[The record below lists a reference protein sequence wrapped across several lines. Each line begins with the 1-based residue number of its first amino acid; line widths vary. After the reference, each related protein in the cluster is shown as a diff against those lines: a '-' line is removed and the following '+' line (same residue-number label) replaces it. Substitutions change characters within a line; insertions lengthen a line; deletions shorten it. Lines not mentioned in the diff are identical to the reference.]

1 MRGTPWYNTALP
13 DPLRQPWLVV
23 VILAAGLAAWMG
35 LGTLHQFQHA
45 DSLLTV
51 LVSTQRWTP
60 FFWGQDRFGMLVPL
74 VAIPIRHPLANL
86 LAQGWMMTAAALLAP
101 FVMARCLTGRAG
113 PWLAIGACTNTLFLL
128 VAAPAVQFDWLVAQP
143 YGLSISLGF
152 AALILA
158 AEDRRLPA
166 GIIALVLLALA
177 CWVNIG
183 VGLMLAI
190 AAVIVG
196 ARPVRLLTLAAAA
209 TALASLAAR
218 YGATAHTV
226 ASLAAPRQWLD
237 GWRQLIEG
245 LPGVTASPG
254 AVIGIAVGTAVA
266 IAWLWRTDALPPWRP
281 AAAICAMALG
291 TWLVVGM
298 SLWVG
303 MNRYVFR
310 YMYPTLMIA
319 GVGVSIIIAA
329 LFAKRTRALTA
340 AALAACATVTLVRY
354 GTPSLARVER
364 DVDRRFGGKTA
375 AVIHSGATVVGGD
388 YWRVWPAVFHA
399 NLALARTHTHARV
412 FGLAY
417 RSEETD
423 PLWQRAGQSILIAG
437 SPDDPSVEAVA
448 GEHGVAATLQAHLPE
463 IDLYVG
469 RLRE

>member
-1 MRGTPWYNTALP
+1 VSRGTTTALP
-13 DPLRQPWLVV
+13 DSLRQPWLVA
-23 VILAAGLAAWMG
+23 VILTAGLAAWMG

-51 LVSTQRWTP
+51 LISTQRWTP
-60 FFWGQDRFGMLVPL
+60 FFWGQDRFGMLIPL
-74 VAIPIRHPLANL
+74 VAMPIRHPLANL

-101 FVMARCLTGRAG
+101 FVTARFLTGGAG
-113 PWLAIGACTNTLFLL
+113 PWLVIGACTNTLFLL
-128 VAAPAVQFDWLVAQP
+128 IAAPAVQFDWLVAQP

-152 AALILA
+152 AGLILA
-158 AEDRRLPA
+158 ADDRHLPTS
-166 GIIALVLLALA
+166 ITALVLLALA

-190 AAVIVG
+190 ATVIVG
-196 ARPVRLLTLAAAA
+196 SSPVRLLTLTVGG

-237 GWRQLIEG
+237 GWRQLLEG

-254 AVIGIAVGTAVA
+254 AVIGIAISTVGA

-281 AAAICAMALG
+281 AAAIGATAVG

-319 GVGVSIIIAA
+319 GVGVSIVVAA
-329 LFAKRTRALTA
+329 LFAKRTK
-340 AALAACATVTLVRY
+340 ALAASALAVWAVVVVVRY
-354 GTPSLARVER
+354 GTPSLAKVER
-364 DVDRRFGGKTA
+364 DIDTRFGGKTA
-375 AVIHSGATVVGGD
+375 AILRSGATVVGGD

-399 NLALARTHTHARV
+399 NLALFRTHGHARI

-423 PLWQRAGQSILIAG
+423 PLWQRAGQPILMAG
-437 SPDDPSVEAVA
+437 SPDDPTVEAVA
-448 GEHGVAATLQAHLPE
+448 GEHGIAATLQTHLPE

-469 RLRE
+469 RVK

>member
-1 MRGTPWYNTALP
+1 MLT
-13 DPLRQPWLVV
+13 
-23 VILAAGLAAWMG
+23 AGLAAWMG

-51 LVSTQRWTP
+51 LISTQRWTP

-74 VAIPIRHPLANL
+74 VAMPIRHPLANL

-101 FVMARCLTGRAG
+101 FVMARFLTGRAG
-113 PWLAIGACTNTLFLL
+113 PWLAIGACTNTLFFL

-158 AEDRRLPA
+158 VDDQGPRASVT
-166 GIIALVLLALA
+166 ALVLLALA

-190 AAVIVG
+190 ATVIVG
-196 ARPVRLLTLAAAA
+196 SRPVRLLTLAAAG
-209 TALASLAAR
+209 TALASLAAG

-237 GWRQLIEG
+237 GWRQLLEG
-245 LPGVTASPG
+245 LPGVTASPD
-254 AVIGIAVGTAVA
+254 AVIGIAIGTAVA
-266 IAWLWRTDALPPWRP
+266 MAWLWRTDALPTWRP
-281 AAAICAMALG
+281 AAAICAMAVG

-310 YMYPTLMIA
+310 YMYPTLMTA
-319 GVGVSIIIAA
+319 GVGVSIVVAA
-329 LFAKRTRALTA
+329 LFAKRTKALTA
-340 AALAACATVTLVRY
+340 AALAAWAAVVVVRY

-364 DVDRRFGGKTA
+364 DIDSRFGRQTA
-375 AVIHSGATVVGGD
+375 AVLRSGATVVAGD

-399 NLALARTHTHARV
+399 NLA
-412 FGLAY
+412 
-417 RSEETD
+417 S
-423 PLWQRAGQSILIAG
+423 
-437 SPDDPSVEAVA
+437 
-448 GEHGVAATLQAHLPE
+448 
-463 IDLYVG
+463 
-469 RLRE
+469 

>member
-1 MRGTPWYNTALP
+1 MS
-13 DPLRQPWLVV
+13 DPLRRPWLVV
-23 VILAAGLAAWMG
+23 AILTAALAAWMG

-60 FFWGQDRFGMLVPL
+60 FFWGQDRFGMLVPF
-74 VAIPIRHPLANL
+74 VVMPIRHPLANL
-86 LAQGWMMTAAALLAP
+86 LAQGWLMTAAALLAP
-101 FVMARCLTGRAG
+101 FVMARFLTGRAG
-113 PWLAIGACTNTLFLL
+113 PWLAIGACSNTLFLL
-128 VAAPAVQFDWLVAQP
+128 VATPAVQFDWLVAQP

-152 AALILA
+152 AALVLA
-158 AEDRRLPA
+158 ADVPRVPA
-166 GIIALVLLALA
+166 ALTALVLLALA

-190 AAVIVG
+190 ATVIVG
-196 ARPVRLLTLAAAA
+196 SRPVRLLALVAMA
-209 TALASLAAR
+209 TMLASLVAR

-226 ASLAAPRQWLD
+226 TSLAAPRQWLD
-237 GWRQLIEG
+237 GWRQLLEG

-254 AVIGIAVGTAVA
+254 TVIGIAVGTAVA
-266 IAWLWRTDALPPWRP
+266 VVWLCRSSGLPPWRL
-281 AAAICAMALG
+281 AAAIVAMAAI

-319 GVGVSIIIAA
+319 GVGVSIVVAA
-329 LFAKRTRALTA
+329 LFATRAKALAAAALTA
-340 AALAACATVTLVRY
+340 WAAAAVVRY

-364 DVDRRFGGKTA
+364 DIDARFGAKTA
-375 AVIHSGATVVGGD
+375 AVLHSGATVVGGD
-388 YWRVWPAVFHA
+388 YWRVWPAVFHV
-399 NLALARTHTHARV
+399 NLALARMHAHAQV

-423 PLWQRAGQSILIAG
+423 RLWQHAGASILIAG
-437 SPDDPSVEAVA
+437 SPEDPSVEAVA
-448 GEHGVAATLQAHLPE
+448 GEHGVAATLQTRLPE
-463 IDLYVG
+463 IDLYIG
-469 RLRE
+469 RVK

>member
-1 MRGTPWYNTALP
+1 VSDT
-13 DPLRQPWLVV
+13 LRHPWLVV
-23 VILAAGLAAWMG
+23 GILTAGLAAWMG
-35 LGTLHQFQHA
+35 LATLHQFQHA

-51 LVSTQRWTP
+51 LISIQRWTP

-74 VAIPIRHPLANL
+74 VAVPIRHPLANL

-101 FVMARCLTGRAG
+101 FVMARFLTGRAG

-158 AEDRRLPA
+158 SDDRRLPA
-166 GIIALVLLALA
+166 SIAALVFLALA
-177 CWVNIG
+177 CWVNVG

-190 AAVIVG
+190 ATVIAG
-196 ARPVRLLTLAAAA
+196 SRPVRLLTLAAAG
-209 TALASLAAR
+209 TALAAVAAR
-218 YGATAHTV
+218 YGATAHTI

-237 GWRQLIEG
+237 GWRLLLEG
-245 LPGVTASPG
+245 LPGVTASPD
-254 AVIGIAVGTAVA
+254 AVIGIAIGTAAA

-281 AAAICAMALG
+281 AAAICAMAVG

-319 GVGVSIIIAA
+319 GAGVSIVVAA
-329 LFAKRTRALTA
+329 LFAKRTKGLTA
-340 AALAACATVTLVRY
+340 AALTAWAAVTIVRY
-354 GTPSLARVER
+354 GMPSLARVEG
-364 DVDRRFGGKTA
+364 DIDARFGARTA
-375 AVIHSGATVVGGD
+375 SVLHSGATVMAGD

-399 NLALARTHTHARV
+399 NLALARTHAQARV

-437 SPDDPSVEAVA
+437 APDDPSVEAVA
-448 GEHGVAATLQAHLPE
+448 GEHGVAVTLQTHLPE

-469 RLRE
+469 RVR

>member
-1 MRGTPWYNTALP
+1 
-13 DPLRQPWLVV
+13 
-23 VILAAGLAAWMG
+23 MG

-45 DSLLTV
+45 DSLLTA

-74 VAIPIRHPLANL
+74 VAMPIRHPLANL

-101 FVMARCLTGRAG
+101 FVMARFLTGRAG
-113 PWLAIGACTNTLFLL
+113 PWLAIGACTNTLFLV
-128 VAAPAVQFDWLVAQP
+128 VASPAVQFDWLVAQP

-152 AALILA
+152 AALTLA
-158 AEDRRLPA
+158 ADTRPLSA
-166 GIIALVLLALA
+166 GITAFALLALA

-190 AAVIVG
+190 ATAIVG
-196 ARPVRLLTLAAAA
+196 SRPVRLLTLVAAG

-218 YGATAHTV
+218 YGATARTV
-226 ASLAAPRQWLD
+226 TSLAAPRQWLD
-237 GWRQLIEG
+237 GWRQLLEG
-245 LPGVTASPG
+245 VAGMTASPG
-254 AVIGIAVGTAVA
+254 AAVGIAFGTAAA
-266 IAWLWRTDALPPWRP
+266 IAWLWRTDALPPWRT
-281 AAAICAMALG
+281 ATAICVMALG
-291 TWLVVGM
+291 TWLVVGT

-303 MNRYVFR
+303 MNRYAFR

-319 GVGVSIIIAA
+319 GVGVSIVIAA
-329 LFAKRTRALTA
+329 LFARRPRALTSVTL
-340 AALAACATVTLVRY
+340 AALAAVTVVRY
-354 GTPSLARVER
+354 GTPSLARVEG
-364 DVDRRFGGKTA
+364 DVDSRFGGKTA
-375 AVIHSGATVVGGD
+375 AVLHSGATVVGGD

-399 NLALARTHTHARV
+399 NLALYRTHANARV

-437 SPDDPSVEAVA
+437 APDDPSVEAVA
-448 GEHGVAATLQAHLPE
+448 AEHGVATTLQTHLPE

-469 RLRE
+469 RVRE

>member
-1 MRGTPWYNTALP
+1 MLT
-13 DPLRQPWLVV
+13 
-23 VILAAGLAAWMG
+23 AGLAAWMG

-51 LVSTQRWTP
+51 LISTQRWTP

-74 VAIPIRHPLANL
+74 VATPIRHPLANL

-101 FVMARCLTGRAG
+101 FVMARFLAGRAG
-113 PWLAIGACTNTLFLL
+113 PWLAIGASTNTLFLL

-152 AALILA
+152 AGLVLA
-158 AEDRRLPA
+158 ADDRRLRGSVA
-166 GIIALVLLALA
+166 ALVLLALA

-190 AAVIVG
+190 ATVIVG
-196 ARPVRLLTLAAAA
+196 SKAVRLLTLTVAG

-226 ASLAAPRQWLD
+226 SALAAPRQWLD
-237 GWRQLIEG
+237 GWRQLLEG
-245 LPGVTASPG
+245 LPGITANPDT
-254 AVIGIAVGTAVA
+254 VIGIAAGTVGA
-266 IAWLWRTDALPPWRP
+266 IVWLWRTDALPPWRS
-281 AAAICAMALG
+281 AAAICAMAVG

-319 GVGVSIIIAA
+319 GVGVSIIVAA
-329 LFAKRTRALTA
+329 LFAKRAKALTA
-340 AALAACATVTLVRY
+340 ATLAAWAAVAVVRY

-364 DVDRRFGGKTA
+364 DIDSRFGARTA
-375 AVIHSGATVVGGD
+375 AVLHSGATVVSGD

-399 NLALARTHTHARV
+399 NLALFRTHTRARV

-423 PLWQRAGQSILIAG
+423 PLWQRAGQSVLIAG
-437 SPDDPSVEAVA
+437 APDDPSVEAVA
-448 GEHGVAATLQAHLPE
+448 GEHGIAATLQAHLPE

-469 RLRE
+469 RVR

>member
-1 MRGTPWYNTALP
+1 
-13 DPLRQPWLVV
+13 VV
-23 VILAAGLAAWMG
+23 VLAAGLAAWMG

-51 LVSTQRWTP
+51 LISTQRWTP

-74 VAIPIRHPLANL
+74 AAMPIRHPLANL
-86 LAQGWMMTAAALLAP
+86 LAQGWMMTVAALLAP
-101 FVMARCLTGRAG
+101 FVMARFLTGGAG
-113 PWLAIGACTNTLFLL
+113 AWPAIGACTNTLFLL
-128 VAAPAVQFDWLVAQP
+128 VATPAVQFDWLVAQP
-143 YGLSISLGF
+143 YGLSITLGF
-152 AALILA
+152 ASLILA
-158 AEDRRLPA
+158 ADAQGPPA
-166 GIIALVLLALA
+166 TIMALLLVTLA

-190 AAVIVG
+190 AAVTLG
-196 ARPVRLLTLAAAA
+196 SRPVRLLALTATG

-226 ASLAAPRQWLD
+226 ASLAAPRQWFD
-237 GWRQLIEG
+237 GWRQLLEG
-245 LPGVTASPG
+245 LPGVTARPE
-254 AVIGIAVGTAVA
+254 AVIVVAAVTAVA
-266 IAWLWRTDALPPWRP
+266 TAWLLRRDAFPPWRP
-281 AAAICAMALG
+281 AAAICAMAVG
-291 TWLVVGM
+291 TWLVVGT

-319 GVGVSIIIAA
+319 GIGVSIVVAA
-329 LFAKRTRALTA
+329 LFTKRTRALTG
-340 AALAACATVTLVRY
+340 AALAAWAAVVVAGY
-354 GTPSLARVER
+354 GVPSLARVER
-364 DVDRRFGGKTA
+364 DIDRRFGGKTA
-375 AVIHSGATVVGGD
+375 AVLYSGATVVAGD

-399 NLALARTHTHARV
+399 NLALSRTHAPTRV

-423 PLWQRAGQSILIAG
+423 PLWRRAGPSILIAA
-437 SPDDPSVEAVA
+437 SPDDRSVEAVA
-448 GEHGVAATLQAHLPE
+448 DEHGVVATLQTHLPE

>member
-1 MRGTPWYNTALP
+1 MSPR
-13 DPLRQPWLVV
+13 LRHPWLVV
-23 VILAAGLAAWMG
+23 AILTAGLAAWMG

-51 LVSTQRWTP
+51 LISTQRWTP

-74 VAIPIRHPLANL
+74 VAMPIRHPLANL
-86 LAQGWMMTAAALLAP
+86 LAQGWMMTSAALLAP
-101 FVMARCLTGRAG
+101 FVLARFLTGRAG
-113 PWLAIGACTNTLFLL
+113 PWLTIGACSNTLFLL
-128 VAAPAVQFDWLVAQP
+128 VATPAVQFDWLVAQP

-158 AEDRRLPA
+158 ADIPRLPA
-166 GIIALVLLALA
+166 GIAAFVLLTLA

-183 VGLMLAI
+183 VGLMLAT
-190 AAVIVG
+190 ATVTVG
-196 ARPVRLLTLAAAA
+196 SRPVRLLALCVTA
-209 TALASLAAR
+209 TVLASLAAR

-226 ASLAAPRQWLD
+226 SSLATPAQWLD
-237 GWRQLIEG
+237 GWRQLLEN

-254 AVIGIAVGTAVA
+254 TVVGIAAGTAVA
-266 IAWLWRTDALPPWRP
+266 VAWLWRSGALPPWRP
-281 AAAICAMALG
+281 AAAIVAMAVL

-310 YMYPTLMIA
+310 YMYPTLMIV
-319 GVGVSIIIAA
+319 GVGVSMVVAA
-329 LFAKRTRALTA
+329 LFAARAKAMA
-340 AALAACATVTLVRY
+340 AAAMVAWAAAAIMRY

-364 DVDRRFGGKTA
+364 DIDDRFGAKTA
-375 AVIHSGATVVGGD
+375 AILHSGATVVGGD

-399 NLALARTHTHARV
+399 NLALVRTHAHARV

-423 PLWQRAGQSILIAG
+423 PLWQRAGASILIAG
-437 SPDDPSVEAVA
+437 SPDDPSVAAVA
-448 GEHGVAATLQAHLPE
+448 GEHGVAAALQTHLPE
-463 IDLYVG
+463 IDLYAG
-469 RLRE
+469 RISP

>member
-1 MRGTPWYNTALP
+1 
-13 DPLRQPWLVV
+13 VV
-23 VILAAGLAAWMG
+23 LLAAGLAAWMG

-51 LVSTQRWTP
+51 LISTQRWTP

-74 VAIPIRHPLANL
+74 AATPIRHPLANL

-101 FVMARCLTGRAG
+101 FVMARFLTGRAG
-113 PWLAIGACTNTLFLL
+113 AWLAIGACTNTLFVL
-128 VAAPAVQFDWLVAQP
+128 VATPAVQFDWLVAQP

-152 AALILA
+152 ASLILA
-158 AEDRRLPA
+158 ADAQGPPA
-166 GIIALVLLALA
+166 SIAALVLLTLA

-183 VGLMLAI
+183 VGLMLVI

-196 ARPVRLLTLAAAA
+196 SRPVRLLALTAAG

-226 ASLAAPRQWLD
+226 ASLAAPRQWFD
-237 GWRQLIEG
+237 GWRQLLEG
-245 LPGVTASPG
+245 LPGVTASPD
-254 AVIGIAVGTAVA
+254 AVIGIAVGTGVA
-266 IAWLWRTDALPPWRP
+266 MAWLWGRNAFPSWRP
-281 AAAICAMALG
+281 AAAVGAMAVG

-319 GVGVSIIIAA
+319 GVGVSIVVAA
-329 LFAKRTRALTA
+329 LFTKRTRALTG
-340 AALAACATVTLVRY
+340 AALAAWVAVVVAGY
-354 GTPSLARVER
+354 GMPSLARVER
-364 DVDRRFGGKTA
+364 DIDSRFGGKTA
-375 AVIHSGATVVGGD
+375 AVLHSGATVVAGD
-388 YWRVWPAVFHA
+388 YWRVWPVVFHA
-399 NLALARTHTHARV
+399 NLALSRTHAQTRI

-423 PLWQRAGQSILIAG
+423 PLWQRPGPSILIAG
-437 SPDDPSVEAVA
+437 SPDDPSVAAVA
-448 GEHGVAATLQAHLPE
+448 DEHGVVATLQTHLPE

-469 RLRE
+469 RLRQ